1 MFERM
6 FWAIS
11 CQICVWHNFWGSC
24 LKRWFYKFIKEIHLT
39 SCEGHSW
46 SIVSIFLI
54 CAPKDSWRK
63 IRRTCPPE
71 KTFRIICGGY
81 PSTNVL
87 RYSQMTS
94 SENNCE
100 RYIFF
105 CPKSVWRNVACD
117 ISNIFRR
124 IFSCVSQ
131 KHILK
136 TLAKCFWEIRH
147 RKHVNK
153 EAYPKPLFFTV
164 HSFCCKV
171 PNIQGMFR
179 KMSLTKYLAENIQQK
194 IPTTF
199 ERYEAQKWK
208 QK

>member
-1 MFERM
+1 M

-100 RYIFF
+100 RYIFSAQKV
-105 CPKSVWRNVACD
+105 CEGMLPV
-117 ISNIFRR
+117 IFPT
-124 IFSCVSQ
+124 FLEGYFLV
-131 KHILK
+131 
-136 TLAKCFWEIRH
+136 
-147 RKHVNK
+147 
-153 EAYPKPLFFTV
+153 
-164 HSFCCKV
+164 
-171 PNIQGMFR
+171 FR
-179 KMSLTKYLAENIQQK
+179 KNIS
-194 IPTTF
+194 
-199 ERYEAQKWK
+199 
-208 QK
+208 